1 MEIGSM
7 KRNAFTLVEILI
19 VVVILAILAA
29 VVVPMFTDASSD
41 AMESSLR
48 GNLKTMRSQVELYR
62 AQHKNEYPATL
73 AALTLATDIDGT
85 NPVPAGAKE
94 FGPYLRVIPTNPFTN
109 TNDVGAAGAGTAWA
123 YTAATG
129 AIIANDGE
137 DGPDGTAHSAY

>member
-7 KRNAFTLVEILI
+7 KRKAFTLVEILI

-62 AQHKNEYPATL
+62 AQHKNDYPADL
-73 AALTLATDIDGT
+73 DALTEETDIDGT
-85 NPVPAGAKE
+85 NPVPVGAKVL
-94 FGPYLRVIPTNPFTN
+94 GPYMREIPNNPFTN
-109 TNDVGAAGAGTAWA
+109 TADVGAAGAGTAWT

-129 AIIANDGE
+129 TVIANDGE